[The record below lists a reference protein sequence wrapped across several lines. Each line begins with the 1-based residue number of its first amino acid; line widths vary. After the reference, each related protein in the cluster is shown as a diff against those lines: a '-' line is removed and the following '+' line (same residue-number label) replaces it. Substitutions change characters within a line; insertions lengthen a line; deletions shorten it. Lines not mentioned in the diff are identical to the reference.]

1 MEKYLQQEDIQGYFR
16 QCERLS
22 AVLRGLEVP
31 PLVDLALQRV
41 VEEELEDGEMPSTL
55 RAMVEEWPTRR
66 QEEARAKSMQIN
78 PIGGTS
84 FM

>member
-1 MEKYLQQEDIQGYFR
+1 M
-16 QCERLS
+16 
-22 AVLRGLEVP
+22 
-31 PLVDLALQRV
+31 DLALQRV